1 MNSNMSDTEKVSL
14 LYTLYEQE
22 MYRIC
27 FAILNERYAAE
38 DAVSE
43 SFLKL
48 IKARH
53 KIANPRDDSCGRYVI
68 KITKNTAIDMYRK
81 NTRDRE
87 FCGEYSSLAENEV
100 GKLGLDAETDLFA
113 VADAMDKLS
122 KKLRDVVECVCISGL
137 SVRETSA
144 VLNISEA
151 CVRKRLERVR
161 QYFERLGVCSGE

>member
-1 MNSNMSDTEKVSL
+1 MNCSMSDSEKVSL

-27 FAILNERYAAE
+27 FAVLNDRYAAE

-48 IKARH
+48 IKVRH
-53 KIANPRDDSCGRYVI
+53 KISDPRVDSCRRYVI
-68 KITKNTAIDMYRK
+68 KVTKNTAIDMYRK
-81 NTRDRE
+81 NARERE
-87 FCGEYSSLAENEV
+87 FCGGYSSLAENEIGKV
-100 GKLGLDAETDLFA
+100 GFDTETDLFA
-113 VADAMDKLS
+113 VTDAMDKLS
-122 KKLRDVVECVCISGL
+122 KKLRDVVECVCINGL

-144 VLNISEA
+144 VLKISEA

-161 QYFERLGVCSGE
+161 NHLTSIRNNNK